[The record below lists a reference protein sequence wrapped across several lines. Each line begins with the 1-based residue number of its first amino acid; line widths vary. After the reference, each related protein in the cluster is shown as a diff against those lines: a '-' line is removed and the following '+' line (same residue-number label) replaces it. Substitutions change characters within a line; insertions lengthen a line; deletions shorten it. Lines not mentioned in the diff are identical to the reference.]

1 MIFACQREDLDGSRP
16 GRTAGGGQP
25 RPMGLVASSAVR
37 ELREGGL
44 DRKGGERSFDNG
56 FAMIRGP
63 HTQISI
69 RAILSKLNGKK
80 QH

>member
-1 MIFACQREDLDGSRP
+1 
-16 GRTAGGGQP
+16 
-25 RPMGLVASSAVR
+25 MGLVASSAVR

-56 FAMIRGP
+56 FATIRGP

-69 RAILSKLNGKK
+69 RAILSKLQRKK
-80 QH
+80 AALNALRSLRSSCKRDLVESRDRSGSLL